1 MPRKIHV
8 HAGLLVFIA
17 LAACDLTRVPP
28 PPVPLTV
35 LEGVQAAAGDEP
47 WMATGNQP
55 RARLLRAAPPAALA
69 TIHLPD
75 IGGAIQRFQK
85 TGLYAWISSPEFQRD
100 LGPLAEFFKAN
111 LSATTPAGS
120 PVDAQRILNALKGEF
135 VLCLEDIVVQDGQ
148 EPEPRLFAGITVAG
162 AESDVEQLLHML
174 DMMAA
179 AQKGVQVEK
188 GAVEGQAFSRI
199 VGREPRPYVVEVALY
214 QDALLVGFGRET
226 VTAAL
231 GRLQDD
237 TARSLADGEGF
248 REAWSRCGGAKD
260 ALRVHVDV
268 GAAIARFGGMIPP
281 DAMDV
286 LRELGL
292 TQVRSLAAAIAFDG
306 VDITVATLL
315 DSPGG
320 NDIVTQLLAPH
331 PVDRSFLGRIP
342 PEASAF
348 SLFALDGRRVLDTLR
363 RVLPDEPKA
372 DLEKW
377 LGALRRDGLDVET
390 DILEVFGPRCALVN
404 IDSRRPVG
412 HGIDAVWGQLMQ
424 AALICEVKDPVRA
437 RTVLRKMPAGGDG
450 VHRREFTVDGRAAVS
465 YRIDAAEL
473 PADFA
478 LSYAL
483 DGNYLCVA
491 ASEDSLRRLLRA
503 VDPATTKRYRTHLNE
518 APETAVVL
526 TYDEMRQ
533 GNTLLLNTL
542 IHSASQGM
550 GGDPIAGPSVPV
562 AGASVLASMGPTVS
576 WTVADNRGVYSF
588 TRSPTAGI
596 GSSGGLTGLLALG
609 AVALPNL
616 HMSRIRANEQRA
628 LATLRM
634 IQVSQQT
641 SRANA
646 LRDADGDGEGE
657 YVFLVELMGGSRAES
672 ERPPSGR
679 GLLQASLKKQ
689 GADYTLGGY
698 RFRVYLPAE
707 DGSPVGEH
715 EPAARRMQV
724 DGDLAETVMVAVAWP
739 VDHGLSGTKTFFLD
753 TTGVVHVCEGGR
765 YSDEAAPAPD
775 LFSSQPNNL
784 ASAPLRPGQP
794 TRDGETWSRIR

>member
-1 MPRKIHV
+1 MARKILV
-8 HAGLLVFIA
+8 HAGLLVPIA

-281 DAMDV
+281 DAIDV
-286 LRELGL
+286 LR
-292 TQVRSLAAAIAFDG
+292 
-306 VDITVATLL
+306 
-315 DSPGG
+315 
-320 NDIVTQLLAPH
+320 
-331 PVDRSFLGRIP
+331 
-342 PEASAF
+342 
-348 SLFALDGRRVLDTLR
+348 
-363 RVLPDEPKA
+363 
-372 DLEKW
+372 
-377 LGALRRDGLDVET
+377 
-390 DILEVFGPRCALVN
+390 
-404 IDSRRPVG
+404 
-412 HGIDAVWGQLMQ
+412 
-424 AALICEVKDPVRA
+424 
-437 RTVLRKMPAGGDG
+437 
-450 VHRREFTVDGRAAVS
+450 
-465 YRIDAAEL
+465 
-473 PADFA
+473 
-478 LSYAL
+478 
-483 DGNYLCVA
+483 
-491 ASEDSLRRLLRA
+491 
-503 VDPATTKRYRTHLNE
+503 
-518 APETAVVL
+518 
-526 TYDEMRQ
+526 
-533 GNTLLLNTL
+533 
-542 IHSASQGM
+542 
-550 GGDPIAGPSVPV
+550 
-562 AGASVLASMGPTVS
+562 
-576 WTVADNRGVYSF
+576 
-588 TRSPTAGI
+588 
-596 GSSGGLTGLLALG
+596 
-609 AVALPNL
+609 
-616 HMSRIRANEQRA
+616 
-628 LATLRM
+628 
-634 IQVSQQT
+634 
-641 SRANA
+641 
-646 LRDADGDGEGE
+646 
-657 YVFLVELMGGSRAES
+657 
-672 ERPPSGR
+672 
-679 GLLQASLKKQ
+679 
-689 GADYTLGGY
+689 
-698 RFRVYLPAE
+698 
-707 DGSPVGEH
+707 
-715 EPAARRMQV
+715 
-724 DGDLAETVMVAVAWP
+724 
-739 VDHGLSGTKTFFLD
+739 
-753 TTGVVHVCEGGR
+753 
-765 YSDEAAPAPD
+765 
-775 LFSSQPNNL
+775 
-784 ASAPLRPGQP
+784 
-794 TRDGETWSRIR
+794 